1 MQLEVI
7 PAGKTTATVIL
18 TQAQVDKIRGSEGK
32 ARVPLLIKYKG
43 QDFRTSVSVYRGQWM
58 TVINA
63 EMRAGGLAPGG
74 TYTVDISMDTAERTV
89 DVPADLATALKN
101 AGVLAAFNKLSY
113 THRKEHVRSVIEAK
127 REETR
132 IARIQKVIDKL
143 S

>member
-7 PAGKTTATVIL
+7 PTGKATATVIL
-18 TQAQVDKIRGSEGK
+18 SQTQVDAIRGSEGK
-32 ARVPLLIKYKG
+32 ARVPLVIKYKG
-43 QDFRTSVSVYRGQWM
+43 QEFRTSVSVYRGQWM

-63 EMRAGGLAPGG
+63 EMRAGGLVPGS
-74 TYTVDISMDTAERTV
+74 TYPVDISMDVSERSV
-89 DVPADLATALKN
+89 EVPADLATALKK
-101 AGVLAAFNKLSY
+101 AGVSAHFEQLSY

-127 REETR
+127 KAETR